1 MRINRLGHGL
11 EMWVLIS
18 TCSYPEIILWVYSNL
33 QVYLLLLPCQA
44 GFHLQKIGWLF
55 YVGSPACHTP
65 PPPIPPSMLKQ
76 NEA

>member
-55 YVGSPACHTP
+55 TLVHQPVIPP